1 MNRDD
6 ITLMADASGLSFYGM
21 GKDRDKFLH
30 YLEAFAA
37 LVAKVY
43 EHTLALQQRS
53 YEREIEIEVEAER
66 EECAKV
72 CESFIPKYERF
83 DDQRVAGN
91 KSRAIAA
98 AIRAR
103 GQA

>member
-1 MNRDD
+1 MKHEDIVSLAEQAGFNGDERIYDWCYTHYSAWNRSYKQAFRLD
-6 ITLMADASGLSFYGM
+6 ITP
-21 GKDRDKFLH
+21 
-30 YLEAFAA
+30 EVIA
-37 LVAKVY
+37 LV
-43 EHTLALQQRS
+43 ELA
-53 YEREIEIEVEAER
+53 VKKER

-103 GQA
+103 GNT